1 MTTAS
6 EPNNAAVV
14 SGGGRSDPASKNRLD
29 ELISTTLTISAFV
42 FAVIMLLLFA
52 ISAFAWREQ
61 PFLGVRTARTLVVN
75 GALPVAAGEWEGY
88 NAGIRRLDVL
98 TSLNGQPLDQ
108 GIESGAGLNALL
120 GTLSVGQIVTVEFE
134 RPVTDAA
141 VPIYGRELC
150 DAPQNGAAN
159 CRVTYALGE
168 FPGNDFLASF
178 AISFFSG
185 LVVLGAGIFAFVM
198 RPQQTAARLLAV
210 LAALTAV
217 FLGGFFDFDTTYL
230 YDAVWLVALTLIG
243 GAVMSFALV
252 FPVKHNLV
260 YRTPSVRWMPFVAS
274 AFVAVALSLVH
285 RNPPNPSFQL
295 WTPVLAVAWAALGLV
310 VFVVMLINRRRHA
323 QTIIVRDQC
332 NTMLIGFGLAM
343 IFALLFFI
351 NGLTRS
357 LFGSDLV
364 PLNVSAATPLL
375 ILPIL
380 SIAYAVIQYRST
392 NTDRILTQTFTYGL
406 MLFALVIG
414 YFLIVLSSSL
424 LVRRMVAAD
433 DPVFIAAIIF
443 GLAVLFLPVRNAIQR
458 RIDAVYFRRRIENQQ
473 YLETFSQQ
481 VSSLVSVSDIVRAY
495 HHQLDEAVHPSSVFV
510 FLPDRQSGD
519 YAASADAGSST
530 DVRFAPDSPLITYLS
545 GADDLLTFD
554 SQAAWTPEVVSE
566 KSRLQ
571 ILRARVMAGLRG
583 SNRLNGFV
591 CIGAPRSGTSTYTF
605 EEARFIQTLTTQVG
619 VAIERALVIDSL
631 ERRVRELDVLS
642 QVSQAANFNV
652 EFDALLELI
661 VNQMS
666 KLIDAP
672 YVYITLREPASNEIY
687 HAFFLEGDE
696 RDRSRENRRW
706 SLGRDLFS
714 DVIRTGRMVRVTNYA
729 AEMARRGT
737 RGDYPQFEDPTM
749 RAFVAVPMN
758 AGSGVLGVLAV
769 GTPEEGVEF
778 SDEQVK
784 FLTDVTALAATSID
798 KARLFGETN
807 ARARQLQALNDISR
821 QIVASEAK
829 LEELLNLITG
839 SATTI
844 LNAEAGSLLLT
855 ADDGSRDLVFRVVI
869 GGSGADLVGVRL
881 TAGKGLV
888 GEVASLGRPIIVND
902 VKSDARWS
910 GELTKGAFNT
920 KNVLAVPLNTPDGV
934 IGVLEVLNKVEG
946 RFTADDVEL
955 LTTFAG
961 QAAVA
966 IENARLFQQTDLA
979 LTERVSELETLER
992 IDIELTRSLDLRK
1005 VAEIT
1010 VTWAI
1015 ENSSAT
1021 AGMLGLVAGDPPALH
1036 LIYATGYEHEDLP
1049 DGTEGDVL
1057 PLTRGISSRVLRTRQ
1072 AEVVPDVNID
1082 RDYIPSLRG
1091 AISQITL
1098 PMLSGGVVN
1107 ALLILETNR
1116 EPRLRL
1122 ADMPFLTRLTEHASI
1137 AIVNAQ
1143 LYAEITRANQS
1154 KNEFVSFVAHE
1165 LKNPLAVIRGY
1176 SDAMLGSMAAAMSD
1190 QQRLGFIATIRST
1203 ADRMTTLVSDLND
1216 VTKLETNNMR
1226 MQIKPM
1232 DFREVIEE
1240 TVNPFRKAISEK
1252 DQTISVEIEDGI
1264 PMVNGDHDRLIQ
1276 VLTNLVS
1283 NAHKYTKAG
1292 GTITVGAAVDT
1303 QLRDRKG
1310 RPLPAMLHVRVSD
1323 NGIGMSED
1331 DLSKLFKP
1339 YFRSE
1344 NEDARAQPGTG
1355 LGLTITQGIIR
1366 QHGGDIWAESTINV
1380 GTTFHFTLT
1389 LAQEVVGK

>member
-1 MTTAS
+1 MT
-6 EPNNAAVV
+6 
-14 SGGGRSDPASKNRLD
+14 
-29 ELISTTLTISAFV
+29 IF
-42 FAVIMLLLFA
+42 
-52 ISAFAWREQ
+52 
-61 PFLGVRTARTLVVN
+61 GV
-75 GALPVAAGEWEGY
+75 
-88 NAGIRRLDVL
+88 
-98 TSLNGQPLDQ
+98 
-108 GIESGAGLNALL
+108 
-120 GTLSVGQIVTVEFE
+120 
-134 RPVTDAA
+134 
-141 VPIYGRELC
+141 
-150 DAPQNGAAN
+150 
-159 CRVTYALGE
+159 
-168 FPGNDFLASF
+168 
-178 AISFFSG
+178 
-185 LVVLGAGIFAFVM
+185 
-198 RPQQTAARLLAV
+198 
-210 LAALTAV
+210 
-217 FLGGFFDFDTTYL
+217 
-230 YDAVWLVALTLIG
+230 
-243 GAVMSFALV
+243 
-252 FPVKHNLV
+252 
-260 YRTPSVRWMPFVAS
+260 
-274 AFVAVALSLVH
+274 
-285 RNPPNPSFQL
+285 
-295 WTPVLAVAWAALGLV
+295 
-310 VFVVMLINRRRHA
+310 
-323 QTIIVRDQC
+323 
-332 NTMLIGFGLAM
+332 
-343 IFALLFFI
+343 LFFV
-351 NGLTRS
+351 NGLTRC

-364 PLNVSAATPLL
+364 PINVSAATPFL

-392 NTDRILTQTFTYGL
+392 NTDRVLTQTITYGL
-406 MLFALVIG
+406 MLFALIVG

-424 LVRRMVAAD
+424 IVRRIVAAD

-443 GLAVLFLPVRNAIQR
+443 GLAVMFLPVRNALQR
-458 RIDAVYFRRRIENQQ
+458 RIDAVYFRRRIQNQQ
-473 YLETFSQQ
+473 YLEAFSQQ
-481 VSSLVSVSDIVRAY
+481 VSSLVTVSDIVRAY
-495 HHQLDEAVHPSSVFV
+495 QHQLDEAVHPSSVFV

-519 YAASADAGSST
+519 YAASLEGDTNT
-530 DVRFAPDSPLITYLS
+530 DLRFAPDSPIIAYLS
-545 GADDLLTFD
+545 SSDDMLVFE
-554 SQAAWTPEVVSE
+554 SQTAWNPELVTE
-566 KSRLQ
+566 RPRLQ
-571 ILRARVMAGLRG
+571 ILKARVLAGLRG

-591 CIGAPRSGTSTYTF
+591 CIGAPRSGMGAYTF
-605 EEARFIQTLTTQVG
+605 EEIRFIQSLTTQVG

-661 VNQMS
+661 INQMS

-672 YVYITLREPASNEIY
+672 HFYITLREPATNEIY

-696 RDRSRENRRW
+696 RDRARENRRW

-714 DVIRTGRMVRVTNYA
+714 DVIRTGQMVRVSNYA
-729 AEMARRGT
+729 AEMARRGST
-737 RGDYPQFEDPTM
+737 GDYPQFENPDM

-769 GTPEEGVEF
+769 GTTEDGIEF

-829 LEELLNLITG
+829 LEELLKLITG

-855 ADDGSRDLVFRVVI
+855 ADDSTRDLVFRVVI
-869 GGSGADLVGVRL
+869 GGSGSDLVGVRMP
-881 TAGKGLV
+881 AGKGLV

-946 RFTADDVEL
+946 RFTPDDVEL

-1010 VTWAI
+1010 VSWAL

-1036 LIYATGYEHEDLP
+1036 LIYATGYEHDDMPE
-1049 DGTEGDVL
+1049 GTEGDVL

-1072 AEVVPDVNID
+1072 AEVVPDVLID
-1082 RDYIPSLRG
+1082 RDYVPSLRG

-1116 EPRLRL
+1116 DPRLRL

-1165 LKNPLAVIRGY
+1165 LKNPLSVIRGY

-1190 QQRLGFIATIRST
+1190 QQRHMFITTIRST

-1232 DFREVIEE
+1232 DFRQVIDE
-1240 TVNPFRKAISEK
+1240 TVNPFRKAITEK
-1252 DQTISVEIEDGI
+1252 GQTIDIDIEEDL
-1264 PMVNGDHDRLIQ
+1264 PLVNGDVERLIQ

-1283 NAHKYTKAG
+1283 NAHKYTKQG
-1292 GTITVGAAVDT
+1292 GAITVGAAVDT
-1303 QLRDRKG
+1303 SLRDKKG
-1310 RPLPAMLHVRVSD
+1310 RPLPAMLHIRVSD

-1331 DLSKLFKP
+1331 DLAKLFKP

-1366 QHGGDIWAESTINV
+1366 QHGGNIWAESTIGV

-1389 LAQEVVGK
+1389 LAPEVMGK